1 MSSRPSSRPET
12 DSAQSAC
19 NKKAL
24 DLLARREHSRVEL
37 EHKLLARSFEPAV
50 VEDVLDALEHSGAL
64 ASDRFL
70 ESFVRARAARGQGP
84 ARIRR
89 ELREHGIEPAASAEL
104 LDSGEFDW
112 NALASAARAKR
123 FGAAG
128 PKDHKDRAR
137 QGRFLEYRGFEMS
150 QIRRA
155 LDIRDDSD

>member
-1 MSSRPSSRPET
+1 MVSLR
-12 DSAQSAC
+12 
-19 NKKAL
+19 
-24 DLLARREHSRVEL
+24 
-37 EHKLLARSFEPAV
+37 
-50 VEDVLDALEHSGAL
+50 GAL
-64 ASDRFL
+64 I
-70 ESFVRARAARGQGP
+70 AALVVPGNACHELLGFSSG
-84 ARIRR
+84 R
-89 ELREHGIEPAASAEL
+89 EGLTLSLREHGIEPAASAEL